1 MLETGVDNKK
11 KRTERTTTAEQHFP
25 FFISC
30 VSARN
35 SGEQNRI
42 RKDERKKRTSSMLT
56 EINFE
61 HLEAMPAIIL
71 CVEKAVSSYIDRLYR
86 EVITWAPEHLSY
98 HSSIETSLFVRRR

>member
-1 MLETGVDNKK
+1 
-11 KRTERTTTAEQHFP
+11 
-25 FFISC
+25 
-30 VSARN
+30 
-35 SGEQNRI
+35 
-42 RKDERKKRTSSMLT
+42 MLT

-98 HSSIETSLFVRRR
+98 HSSIETFLYVSKTIVPAQRILDQKNLIVLKFFLTSGFRMI